1 MTNASTVGRRLAV
14 LGAAA
19 VLLSACGGD
28 QTGRGAST
36 DSAQPTDSAQR
47 AASTG
52 ATPERNSPTTTVV
65 TFDGI
70 GRARIG
76 ASLAQLREGGA
87 VPDAQAGQAACRFV
101 KLDWLPAGTLVMLAN
116 DTVARIDVD
125 STSAVRT
132 IDGAAVGDTEA
143 RLKQLY
149 PRAETQ
155 PHKYVSGGHYVSVSS
170 PNDST
175 RRLVFETDGKTVKT
189 YRVGRRPEVDFV
201 ERCG

>member
-1 MTNASTVGRRLAV
+1 MTNASTVGRRLAAGV
-14 LGAAA
+14 TAS
-19 VLLSACGGD
+19 LLLACARDQSSGSA
-28 QTGRGAST
+28 TT
-36 DSAQPTDSAQR
+36 DSAQAPSSA
-47 AASTG
+47 G
-52 ATPERNSPTTTVV
+52 ATPVSQSSPSTTVV

-87 VPDAQAGQAACRFV
+87 VPDAPAGQSGCRIV
-101 KLDWLPAGTLVMLAN
+101 QLDWLPAGARVMLAN

-125 STSAVRT
+125 SGSTVRT

-143 RLKQLY
+143 RLHQLY
-149 PRAETQ
+149 PRIETQ
-155 PHKYVSGGHYVSVSS
+155 PHKYVSGGHYLIVAS

-175 RRLVFETDGKTVKT
+175 RRLVFETDGNTVKT

-201 ERCG
+201 EGCG